1 VFEKALGYNPKFSG
15 RIIIPGP
22 NEARDSDSVRLRYDN
37 ENLDC
42 GHTVVYWSDGSYN
55 GECLGAG
62 VAWLEGDAYYS
73 QSFKLGKGVGNSA
86 DAEIYGIAAALSMA
100 KKEVKRKQEIRIVKV
115 YSDAQW
121 VLEEIRLG
129 YSSNLGPLIVDDDQ
143 SALQDIY
150 ERAKWLTAKGV
161 DVELIWLK
169 GHHLSKGNIMAD
181 EAAGE
186 ATKRQMWP
194 KARLGR
200 IDASHI
206 EDLEIGFRDMAT
218 FSDDSWGSEDDR
230 PDSDRSEDDRS
241 EDDDQECEPKQHPKR
256 DNVAPSLPDLSRIA
270 VEKAIDDIRGK
281 LKSMDAKISK
291 LEEGY
296 IDRHGRVHFGF
307 NRMKLKQLDKQREE
321 IFDSLQDY
329 EALNAIDIKISKL
342 EEGQIDSHGRVHFGF
357 NPNKLKHLDKQR
369 ERILS
374 SLRVYDAERVA
385 QGTGNVDKS
394 TLVREASSMP
404 TTRSMAPA
412 YQSKEGFDD
421 MDMIVPEAE
430 LNPLVAAGSTLSSH
444 QSEEEHDEVDKGMP
458 DEEPKS
464 SFVARATY
472 KPHWPS
478 ALSSQSPFSSH
489 QSMEKSNDTEISA
502 PDDEPSPFLAGC
514 SLFSAHRSNEKFN
527 AAEKGALIEAGSTL
541 VPRPNSS
548 SSSHQCE
555 EDSDDEGIQY
565 LIDMQIENDMLMAA
579 RYNTCKLLLLRLAL
593 LFEYCFASCF
603 GSCFKRCLSTSL
615 SVVRVHLFESL
626 HG

>member
-37 ENLDC
+37 ENLDR

-73 QSFKLGKGVGNSA
+73 QSFKLGKDVGNSA

-100 KKEVKRKQEIRIVKV
+100 KKEVKRKQEIRLVKV

-161 DVELIWLK
+161 DVELIWVK

-200 IDASHI
+200 IDASYI
-206 EDLEIGFRDMAT
+206 EDLEIGFRDMTT
-218 FSDDSWGSEDDR
+218 FSDDSWESEDDR
-230 PDSDRSEDDRS
+230 PDSDRPDNDRS
-241 EDDDQECEPKQHPKR
+241 EDDDQEWEPKQHPKR
-256 DNVAPSLPDLSRIA
+256 NNAAPSLPDLSRIA
-270 VEKAIDDIRGK
+270 VEKAIDDIRDK

-307 NRMKLKQLDKQREE
+307 NRVKLKQLDKQRDQ
-321 IFDSLQDY
+321 ICDSL
-329 EALNAIDIKISKL
+329 
-342 EEGQIDSHGRVHFGF
+342 
-357 NPNKLKHLDKQR
+357 
-369 ERILS
+369 
-374 SLRVYDAERVA
+374 
-385 QGTGNVDKS
+385 
-394 TLVREASSMP
+394 
-404 TTRSMAPA
+404 
-412 YQSKEGFDD
+412 
-421 MDMIVPEAE
+421 
-430 LNPLVAAGSTLSSH
+430 
-444 QSEEEHDEVDKGMP
+444 
-458 DEEPKS
+458 
-464 SFVARATY
+464 
-472 KPHWPS
+472 
-478 ALSSQSPFSSH
+478 
-489 QSMEKSNDTEISA
+489 
-502 PDDEPSPFLAGC
+502 
-514 SLFSAHRSNEKFN
+514 
-527 AAEKGALIEAGSTL
+527 
-541 VPRPNSS
+541 
-548 SSSHQCE
+548 
-555 EDSDDEGIQY
+555 
-565 LIDMQIENDMLMAA
+565 
-579 RYNTCKLLLLRLAL
+579 
-593 LFEYCFASCF
+593 
-603 GSCFKRCLSTSL
+603 
-615 SVVRVHLFESL
+615 
-626 HG
+626 

>member
-100 KKEVKRKQEIRIVKV
+100 KKEVKRKQEIRLVKV

-256 DNVAPSLPDLSRIA
+256 DNAAPSLPDLSRIA
-270 VEKAIDDIRGK
+270 VEKAIDGIRGK

-321 IFDSLQDY
+321 IFVSLQDY

-385 QGTGNVDKS
+385 QGTGKVDKS
-394 TLVREASSMP
+394 TPVREASSMP

-412 YQSKEGFDD
+412 HQSKEGSDD

-430 LNPLVAAGSTLSSH
+430 LNPLVAAGSTLSSR

-472 KPHWPS
+472 KPHWSS

-489 QSMEKSNDTEISA
+489 QFMEESNDTEMSA
-502 PDDEPSPFLAGC
+502 PDDEPNLFLAGC